1 MNDQPVFETAIEA
14 MQWLKDEG
22 YTQDFN
28 LETDCIRAGA
38 LRIMPEAF
46 TIHHVFRFE
55 GNTDPGDEE
64 IVYGI
69 ASDQAQAKGI
79 LFNAYGIYADPL
91 TDEMIRKLR

>member
-1 MNDQPVFETAIEA
+1 MNEQPAFETALDA
-14 MQWLKDEG
+14 MQWLKQEG

-38 LRIMPEAF
+38 LRVSPADF
-46 TIHHVFRFE
+46 TIDHVFRFE

-64 IVYGI
+64 VVYGI
-69 ASDQAQAKGI
+69 ASDKTQTKGV
-79 LFNAYGIYADPL
+79 LFSAYGVYADAM